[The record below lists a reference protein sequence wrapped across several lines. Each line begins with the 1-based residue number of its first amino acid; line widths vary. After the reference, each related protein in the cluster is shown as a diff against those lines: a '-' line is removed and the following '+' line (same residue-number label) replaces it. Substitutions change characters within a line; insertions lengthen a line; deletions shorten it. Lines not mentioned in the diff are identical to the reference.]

1 MSFQDILERVKPSVV
16 GIGLLANPADP
27 LSVVILG
34 TGFVVDPD
42 GLIMTNRHVAE
53 LLMGEREGVI
63 GLRNAIAR
71 AVMFVER
78 SQPHRVAGREL
89 TQAYG
94 MAPVP
99 IVAVRMP
106 PGARK
111 AQIDYGDEP
120 DLAVCQIDMRV
131 LRLAVEKPLVR
142 ITFSDSSKVREGD
155 EVGVC
160 GFPLG
165 LGLPRG
171 TELHQLTAIAQ
182 KGIVAAILP
191 HPGIPNPHAFQL
203 DIAINPGSSGSPV
216 FRVDD
221 GTVVGIVF
229 AAPVRPQAVEIQRPD
244 GTPEPVTTI
253 SLPTGLGYAIPSN
266 RYFEKPK
273 TVARLPDVN
282 HP

>member
-1 MSFQDILERVKPSVV
+1 MPSVV
-16 GIGLLANPADP
+16 GIGLLADPTDP

-42 GLIMTNRHVAE
+42 GLVMTNRHVAE
-53 LLMGEREGVI
+53 LLMGEREGVF
-63 GLRNAIAR
+63 GLRNSIAR
-71 AVMFVER
+71 AVIFVVR
-78 SQPHRVAGREL
+78 SKAHRIAGHEL

-99 IVAVRMP
+99 IVEVQMP

-111 AQIDYGDEP
+111 TQLDYGDEP
-120 DLAVCQIDMRV
+120 DLAVCQIDMTV
-131 LRLAVEKPLVR
+131 LRQAIDKPLAR
-142 ITFSDSSKVREGD
+142 LMFSDSSKVREGD

-165 LGLPRG
+165 LRLPAG
-171 TELHQLTAIAQ
+171 PELHQLTPIAQ

-191 HPGIPNPHAFQL
+191 HPAIPNPHAFQL

-229 AAPVRPQAVEIQRPD
+229 AAPVRPQAVELPRPD
-244 GTPEPVTTI
+244 GMLEPVTTI
-253 SLPTGLGYAIPSN
+253 SLPTGFGYAVPAN
-266 RYFEKPK
+266 RYFERPK
-273 TVARLPDVN
+273 AITRLPDVH